1 MPRPAAAPGSGFV
14 GGFAPNLPAQQP
26 SSGNAVKPSLAAS
39 YFPPPRNWNPPSKPP
54 PVNAPRVN
62 ALPSGAAPAPR
73 PVVPGAPIRTPQP
86 GASSSSSGSLLSSLK
101 NVASNAIH
109 AATHPY
115 HYQSPSTSGPSGSA
129 SGLAPPRAGE
139 DEFNIDQVHARP
151 GEPLGDWDELITNI
165 RATAEDVA
173 NDFDEKDTIVP
184 GFAEGVKLKP
194 WQVQG
199 RHWMLNREQGNRH
212 GGILADDVSNFL
224 LSKS

>member
-1 MPRPAAAPGSGFV
+1 VILVNSIPRPAAAPGSGFV

-26 SSGNAVKPSLAAS
+26 PSGNAVKPSLAAN
-39 YFPPPRNWNPPSKPP
+39 YFPPPRNWNPPSQPP
-54 PVNAPRVN
+54 PANAPRVN
-62 ALPSGAAPAPR
+62 AVPGGAPPAPR
-73 PVVPGAPIRTPQP
+73 PAVPGAPIRMPQP
-86 GASSSSSGSLLSSLK
+86 GASSSSSASLLSSLK
-101 NVASNAIH
+101 NAASNAIH

-115 HYQSPSTSGPSGSA
+115 HHHSSSTSGPSGSGS
-129 SGLAPPRAGE
+129 SGSGPAPPRAGE

-199 RHWMLNREQGNRH
+199 RHWMLNR
-212 GGILADDVSNFL
+212 AVS
-224 LSKS
+224 